1 MRLRLHTKLVAAL
14 ALASPLAYG
23 QTSVTLYGR
32 LDAGIEYMNHID
44 NGTGAS
50 SSRWRAEGGD
60 WGTSMLGL
68 KGAEDLG
75 GGLKAIF
82 NLETGLQVMDGT
94 TSGGRLW
101 SRRAFV
107 GLSS

>member
-1 MRLRLHTKLVAAL
+1 MRLHTKLVAAL
-14 ALASPLAYG
+14 AVASPLAYG

-44 NGTGAS
+44 NGAGGN
-50 SSRWRAEGGD
+50 SSRWRGEGGD

-68 KGAEDLG
+68 KGTEELG

-94 TSGGRLW
+94 TSGGRL
-101 SRRAFV
+101 
-107 GLSS
+107 